1 MRRMAIPAACLP
13 MWRAFAATQASD
25 PTPRWCEAFF
35 FGDSAALAD
44 ELAALVMQGRK
55 RATAAALW
63 AHEAEGS
70 QPPAPGALSIVTLF
84 DGTPQCVVETVSVD
98 IRPFDQVDAAFA
110 ADEGEGDGSLDF
122 WRRAHQAFFEREC
135 TQLGRRFVP
144 DMPVVCE
151 RFRVL
156 YPPALADA
164 PLSGRG

>member
-1 MRRMAIPAACLP
+1 MRRMTIPAACLP
-13 MWRAFAATQASD
+13 MWRAFAATQPSD
-25 PTPRWCEAFF
+25 PTPCWCEAFH

-70 QPPAPGALSIVTLF
+70 QPPSPGALSIVTLF
-84 DGTPQCVVETVSVD
+84 DGTPQCVVETVSVE

-110 ADEGEGDGSLDF
+110 AAEGEGDGSLDF
-122 WRRAHQAFFEREC
+122 WRRAHQAFFSRELA
-135 TQLGRRFVP
+135 TLGRRFAP

-151 RFRVL
+151 RFRVR
-156 YPPALADA
+156 YPAAVADA
-164 PLSGRG
+164 PA

>member
-13 MWRAFAATQASD
+13 MWRAFAATQACD

-35 FGDSAALAD
+35 FGDSAALAS

-55 RATAAALW
+55 RATAASLW
-63 AHEAEGS
+63 AHEAEGT

-84 DGTPQCVVETVSVD
+84 DGTPQCVIETLSVD

-110 ADEGEGDGSLDF
+110 AAEGEGDGSLEY
-122 WRRAHQAFFEREC
+122 WRRAHEAFFGCE
-135 TQLGRRFVP
+135 LAAIGRPFAP

-156 YPPALADA
+156 YPATVADA
-164 PLSGRG
+164 PAPGRR

>member
-1 MRRMAIPAACLP
+1 MRRMAIPATCLP

-55 RATAAALW
+55 RATAASLW
-63 AHEAEGS
+63 AHQAEGT
-70 QPPAPGALSIVTLF
+70 QPPVPGALSIVTLF

-98 IRPFDQVDAAFA
+98 IRPFHQVDAAFA
-110 ADEGEGDGSLDF
+110 AAEGEGDGSLDF
-122 WRRAHQAFFEREC
+122 WRRAHQAFFSRELAA
-135 TQLGRRFVP
+135 LGLTFAH

-156 YPPALADA
+156 YPAAVADA
-164 PLSGRG
+164 PGRGA